1 MTSTFGFET
10 GPPVASTLEMDAQSS
25 NTPSIRIGYAGP
37 WYSGTM
43 KSGIRRS
50 ATDTSGIRYS
60 FHPALRI
67 IPRTPEEWKPAG
79 RTPPNPLVRPFVRPT
94 PLVRPLVRPSPFVS
108 PLVRPRSPFVRPFR
122 PFVLPVRRGAPRWRT
137 SPLVI
142 PFVGDGFEGAFSAG
156 FGMGGGSTSG
166 FG

>member
-79 RTPPNPLVRPFVRPT
+79 RTPPNPFVRPFVRPK
-94 PLVRPLVRPSPFVS
+94 PFV
-108 PLVRPRSPFVRPFR
+108 SPFVRPLSPFVIPVRRPATRPRTR
-122 PFVLPVRRGAPRWRT
+122 PFV
-137 SPLVI
+137 I
-142 PFVGDGFEGAFSAG
+142 PFFVGDFS
-156 FGMGGGSTSG
+156 GGLGSG
-166 FG
+166 FGPGLAGAFGGAP